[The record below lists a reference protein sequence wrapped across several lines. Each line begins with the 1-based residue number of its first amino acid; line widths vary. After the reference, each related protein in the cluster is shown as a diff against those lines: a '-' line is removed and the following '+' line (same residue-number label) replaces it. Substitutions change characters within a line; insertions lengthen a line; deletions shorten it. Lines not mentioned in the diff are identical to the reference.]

1 MNWIEIDKFLVGLI
15 KASKSDEQLYKDAM
29 KKFNWT
35 RKQAEQAIDP
45 LIVRCNNVTP
55 DN

>member
-15 KASKSDEQLYKDAM
+15 RAAKTEEQLYKDAM

-35 RKQAEQAIDP
+35 KKQAEDAIKP
-45 LIVRCNNVTP
+45 MIKRIVAK
-55 DN
+55 